1 MISHVVLMKFPTPNS
16 PDIKKVCKKLD
27 SLSGKVP
34 QLRQL
39 NVGVNL
45 VKSARA
51 YDLALVAK
59 FDSLSDLEEY
69 EVHPFHMEV
78 AKYAR
83 SLASSIIAVDFESNE

>member
-1 MISHVVLMKFPTPNS
+1 MIFHIVLMKFPTSSS
-16 PDIKKVCKKLD
+16 PDIEKVCKKLT

-34 QLRQL
+34 QLKQI

-59 FDSLSDLEEY
+59 FDSLNDLEEY
-69 EVHPFHMEV
+69 AVHPIHVEA
-78 AKYAR
+78 AKYAQ
-83 SLASSIIAVDFESNE
+83 SLTSSIISVDFESIE